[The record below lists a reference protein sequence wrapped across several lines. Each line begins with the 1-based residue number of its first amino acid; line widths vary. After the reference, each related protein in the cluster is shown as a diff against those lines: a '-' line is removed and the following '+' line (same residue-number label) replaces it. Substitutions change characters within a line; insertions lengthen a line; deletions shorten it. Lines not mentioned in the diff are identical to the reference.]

1 MTFLTLPNALT
12 VALLLVLTG
21 ALGLLRRRNL
31 ILMLLSVEIML
42 NGVNMALISFN
53 YFLWGATEL
62 GHYLYMLSIGVA
74 AVEAAVGLAM
84 IIVLFRN
91 YNDVT
96 RDRISRLGDE
106 MEDAES
112 VTGGAGAAEA
122 TAASVPS
129 APFAEGRT

>member
-1 MTFLTLPNALT
+1 MTFMTLPNALT
-12 VALLLVLTG
+12 VALLLVLVG

-42 NGVNMALISFN
+42 NGVNLTLIAFN

-62 GHYLYMLSIGVA
+62 GHYMYMLSIGVA

-91 YNDVT
+91 HNDVT
-96 RDRISRLGDE
+96 RDRISRLGD
-106 MEDAES
+106 DAGDFAAAAATENAS
-112 VTGGAGAAEA
+112 DAAPAVPGATEA
-122 TAASVPS
+122 RA
-129 APFAEGRT
+129 